1 MKSTNT
7 SDDWRVLCELA
18 SKEQD
23 PERLVELVVKIN
35 QALEECHPESHGYRP
50 EVNIETVV
58 PPKGSTFSDVSL
70 DSYGMTS
77 QCFLR
82 PRYDS

>member
-1 MKSTNT
+1 MKSTDG

-23 PERLVELVVKIN
+23 PEKLVELVVKIN
-35 QALEECHPESHGYRP
+35 QALEGCHLWSHSYRP

-58 PPKGSTFSDVSL
+58 PAKGNTSSDLRL

-82 PRYDS
+82 PRYDC